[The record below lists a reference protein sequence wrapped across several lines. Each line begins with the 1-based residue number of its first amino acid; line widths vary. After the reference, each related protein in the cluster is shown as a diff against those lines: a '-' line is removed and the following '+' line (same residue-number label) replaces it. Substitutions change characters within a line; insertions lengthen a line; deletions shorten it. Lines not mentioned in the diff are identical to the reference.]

1 MVKLADTPDL
11 GSGAARCAGSSPVR
25 RTTMKKPVMITGF
38 VYLLIIEL
46 ENAHEGLLRNLNGSY
61 LPHSLLTFLL
71 LFEEL
76 LLT

>member
-1 MVKLADTPDL
+1 
-11 GSGAARCAGSSPVR
+11 
-25 RTTMKKPVMITGF
+25 MKKPVMITGF